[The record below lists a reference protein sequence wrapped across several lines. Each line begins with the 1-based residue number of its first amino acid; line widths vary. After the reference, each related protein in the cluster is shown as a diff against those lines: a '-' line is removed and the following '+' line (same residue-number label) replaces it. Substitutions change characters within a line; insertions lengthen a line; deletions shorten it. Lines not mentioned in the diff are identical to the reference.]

1 MGTIAVTSSLLV
13 IGLVS
18 GAASAGVRVIH
29 ASPNTPAVDVYVNE
43 IPDGSAAITN
53 LTFTNGTGYVPLP
66 TGNYDFRVTL
76 NGQTGVALSALG
88 VPIDGATD
96 YTVAAIGFTASIA
109 PLLLVDNNSAPSP
122 GNAKVRFVHAA
133 PDVPAVDIGINT
145 NGTNT
150 GTLFDNTLFGN
161 AADEGY
167 IQVPAGTYNL
177 GVFLAGNANGL
188 ALPVNGLS
196 LADGQVYT
204 VFAMGS
210 LAQGNVQAVV
220 FTDPIPT
227 PGAAAMLGL
236 GGLLAMRRRR

>member
-1 MGTIAVTSSLLV
+1 MGTIAVTSSVVALGLLA
-13 IGLVS
+13 S
-18 GAASAGVRVIH
+18 TASAGVRVIH
-29 ASPNTPAVDVYVNE
+29 ASPNTPGVDVYVNE
-43 IPDGSAAITN
+43 LPDGSPAITN

-66 TGNYDFRVTL
+66 TGTYDFRVTL
-76 NGQTGVALSALG
+76 NGQNDVALPVLG
-88 VPIDGATD
+88 VPLEGNVD
-96 YTVAAIGFTASIA
+96 YTVAAIGFTANIA
-109 PLLLVDNNSAPSP
+109 PLLLVDNNSAPAA

-150 GTLFDNTLFGN
+150 GTLFSDTAFGN

-177 GVFLAGNANGL
+177 GVFLAGNATGL

-196 LADGQVYT
+196 LAAGQVYT

-220 FTDPIPT
+220 FTDPIPS

-236 GGLLAMRRRR
+236 AGLAAMRRRR